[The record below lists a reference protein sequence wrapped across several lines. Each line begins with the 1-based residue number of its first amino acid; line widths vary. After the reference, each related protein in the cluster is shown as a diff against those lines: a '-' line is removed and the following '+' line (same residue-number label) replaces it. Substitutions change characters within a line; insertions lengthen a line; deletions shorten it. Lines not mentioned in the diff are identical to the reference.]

1 MAAMGPVTMDSPLAT
16 HFRSPPLDAAKEHL
30 LSVGGTR
37 IYTVELGHGPMVLLV
52 HGFPEL
58 AYSWRH
64 QLPALA
70 AAGYRAVAIE
80 QRGYGRS
87 SKFWDPAAYR
97 IDHLVTDLVGVVHAL
112 GESEAVVVGHDWG
125 APVAWSAAWMHPE
138 VFRGVVGMSVPFAGT
153 ALIGV
158 PGNPF
163 GERPVEAYQREL
175 AGPGQDFYH
184 TYWSTLGPV
193 IDEIEAD
200 LSTWIANL
208 MYSVSGEGLSAA
220 GFSLDAA
227 DPITLIRDSAVCI
240 PHGARMCDR
249 FLPAQ
254 PVAWLSEADL
264 AVYVEAFQR
273 SGFHGPLSYYKNLP
287 ADQALLAPYAEIP
300 LAAPAC
306 FIGGEFDVATWWG
319 AEARAR
325 ASEVISDYRGETVI
339 QGCGHWIQQERPAET
354 NRLLEDFLAG
364 LD

>member
-1 MAAMGPVTMDSPLAT
+1 MSVN
-16 HFRSPPLDAAKEHL
+16 EHL
-30 LSVGGTR
+30 LDINGTR
-37 IYTVELGHGPMVLLV
+37 IYAIEEGQGPLVLLV

-87 SKFWDPAAYR
+87 SKFWRPDAYR
-97 IDHLVTDLVGVVHAL
+97 IDHLVDDVVGVVRAL
-112 GESEAVVVGHDWG
+112 GESKAVVVGHDWG

-138 VFRGVVGMSVPFAGT
+138 VFRGVVGMSVPFAGQG
-153 ALIGV
+153 LIGV

-163 GERPVEAYQREL
+163 GEHPLEDYQREL

-184 TYWSTLGPV
+184 TYWSTLGPI

-200 LSTWIANL
+200 LAGWIGDI
-208 MYSVSGEGLSAA
+208 MYSVSGEGLASV
-220 GFSLDAA
+220 GFALDMA
-227 DPITLIRDSAVCI
+227 DPITMVRQSAVCI
-240 PHGARMCDR
+240 AHGTRMRDR
-249 FLPAQ
+249 FLPAR
-254 PVAWLSEADL
+254 PVPWLSATDL

-273 SGFHGPLSYYKNLP
+273 SGLHGPLSFYRNLP
-287 ADQALLAPYAEIP
+287 DDQRVLAPYAGTR
-300 LAAPAC
+300 LAVPAY

-319 AEARAR
+319 AESRAR
-325 ASEVISDYRGETVI
+325 AHEVMADYRGEAVLPK
-339 QGCGHWIQQERPAET
+339 CGHWIQQERPAET
-354 NRLLEDFLAG
+354 NRLLLDFLAG